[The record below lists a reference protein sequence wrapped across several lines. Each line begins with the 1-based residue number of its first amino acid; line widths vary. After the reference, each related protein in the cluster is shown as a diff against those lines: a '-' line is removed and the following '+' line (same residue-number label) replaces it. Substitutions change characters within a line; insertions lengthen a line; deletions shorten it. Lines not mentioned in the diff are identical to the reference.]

1 MTKRELFPVDGLYK
15 VLGSRQESCHGGSGR
30 WVKNRWRSAEG
41 PLSPCS
47 NGIHLCLGKDLLR
60 WLQAQIWFAEVK
72 GDELEDAGDKVVVR
86 HARIV
91 RKTAWNERTARLFAA
106 DCAVRALE
114 RAKVPAD
121 AVVWGAVSASRQA
134 AFGLIDD
141 AAWSAAESAVAWS
154 VAGSVAGSAAWSAAG
169 SAAWSAARSAAWS
182 AAESA
187 AESAARSVAESAAES
202 AAWIAGW
209 SAARSAARSAAES
222 AAGSAWSAAE
232 SAAWSAAESAARSA
246 ARSAEKDWQLARLFD
261 YLNGAVDLGA
271 LKAACRK

>member
-141 AAWSAAESAVAWS
+141 AAWSAAESA
-154 VAGSVAGSAAWSAAG
+154 
-169 SAAWSAARSAAWS
+169 AWS

-187 AESAARSVAESAAES
+187 AESAA
-202 AAWIAGW
+202 W
-209 SAARSAARSAAES
+209 
-222 AAGSAWSAAE
+222 